1 MNARPFVL
9 AENDPR
15 IIGVVFAFFRP
26 RRRVPPLVLVGEV
39 LGESADADDWCEVV
53 IPGPGF
59 EPLRAA
65 GAVTS
70 PHDPGR
76 KFVLPR
82 RARWWRVLLQRPA
95 GQRFAT
101 AILTPGSSAI

>member
-1 MNARPFVL
+1 MIRPYAI
-9 AENDPR
+9 AENHP
-15 IIGVVFAFFRP
+15 VTMNVAFAYFRP
-26 RRRVPPLVLVGEV
+26 RRRVPPVVLVGEV
-39 LGESADADDWCEVV
+39 LGESADANDWCEVE

-95 GQRFAT
+95 GQQFTT
-101 AILTPGSSAI
+101 AILAPASSTE